1 MVLEARRATDEPDPP
16 GAANH
21 PQVPGG
27 IPSAEA
33 VRPDFRTRIR
43 AFLDG
48 AVGSLA
54 THGRRERALAFVAIF
69 LAAFAVRSLYA
80 VDLGG
85 SMYSHRQPG
94 SRMSNWYDGAALS
107 ILKGEGILFP
117 AQRPEPSDTALLARP
132 PGYPVF
138 LAVVYRILGR
148 SSFTVLLAQNLL
160 LSLTPALLFLL
171 AERLFSW
178 RVGLLAGSLAA
189 ISPHLAYTSNF
200 ILADAPSALP
210 VLGAALLLLPAPFR
224 EMDAGRLSILRCGL
238 AGALIGLGTWLR
250 PNLLLLGPF
259 LGLSLLLLLRPV
271 PAAAA
276 RGAVLA
282 LASWL
287 VIAPITIRN
296 YALYGEL
303 VPVSINGGLPLWR
316 GIADAGGQAYG
327 ARHSD
332 KGVMWE
338 EAVYYGDPRYGEW
351 WQTPDG
357 IKRDRDRY
365 RRSLAFIRSHPGA
378 FAGAVARRVARM
390 FDFQAEVALVA
401 PEGTTALTATPA
413 PQEGDEPGGIH
424 PGLSDAACLAPGRAL
439 AWLRKPLRLA
449 QGASVLL
456 LLPLL
461 LIGVAA
467 VVVIDLRTA
476 AFLLSVPLYYLGL
489 QSLFAL
495 EWRMVAPMHHWFFVF
510 AAVSWVALGAAAW
523 QVVGRGG
530 RNP

>member
-1 MVLEARRATDEPDPP
+1 MV
-16 GAANH
+16 
-21 PQVPGG
+21 
-27 IPSAEA
+27 
-33 VRPDFRTRIR
+33 
-43 AFLDG
+43 FL
-48 AVGSLA
+48 
-54 THGRRERALAFVAIF
+54 AIF

-85 SMYSHRQPG
+85 AMYSHRQPG
-94 SRMSNWYDGAALS
+94 SRMANWYDGAALS

-138 LAVVYRILGR
+138 LAVVYRVLGR

-160 LSLTPALLFLL
+160 LSLTPGLVFLM

-200 ILADAPSALP
+200 VLADAPSALP
-210 VLGAALLLLPAPFR
+210 VLGATLLLLPTECR
-224 EMDAGRLSILRCGL
+224 EWAAGRLSFLRCGL

-259 LGLSLLLLLRPV
+259 LALCLPLLYRPWRS
-271 PAAAA
+271 AAA
-276 RGAVLA
+276 RGAAVA
-282 LASWL
+282 LISWA

-303 VPVSINGGLPLWR
+303 VPVSINGGLPFWR

-338 EAVYYGDPRYGEW
+338 EAEHYGDPRYGEW

-365 RRSLAFIRSHPGA
+365 RRSLAFIRAHPGA
-378 FAGAVARRVARM
+378 YAGAVIRRIARM
-390 FDFQAEVALVA
+390 FEFRADAPLVA
-401 PEGTTALTATPA
+401 SEGTAELTATPA
-413 PQEGDEPGGIH
+413 PREGDEPSGIR
-424 PGLSDAACLAPGRAL
+424 PGLSDAACLAPGRA
-439 AWLRKPLRLA
+439 ASWLRRPLVVA
-449 QGASVLL
+449 QGASLLL
-456 LLPLL
+456 LLPFL
-461 LIGVAA
+461 LIGIAA

-476 AFLLSVPLYYLGL
+476 GFLLSVPLYYLGL

-510 AAVSWVALGAAAW
+510 AAVSCVVLGAAAAALIA
-523 QVVGRGG
+523 GR
-530 RNP
+530 RASTP